1 MTYEYLRDIG
11 CKLVPEGWNVV
22 LDATYSKKSY
32 REDVIKKCH
41 GTVKS
46 CICVTAT
53 NLVTENKIDMKIVYC
68 TAPVE

>member
-1 MTYEYLRDIG
+1 VPLDDHNDKEIYTSEVSQMTYEYLRDIG

-41 GTVKS
+41 G
-46 CICVTAT
+46 
-53 NLVTENKIDMKIVYC
+53 M
-68 TAPVE
+68 VEVLYLCDGR